1 MALLG
6 LASLSASSAEL
17 AILQNGFAIRSD
29 PDWYFLGGTML
40 LDHDWPPVQ
49 L

>member
-1 MALLG
+1 MALLA
-6 LASLSASSAEL
+6 LANLSASSAEL

-29 PDWYFLGGTML
+29 PDWYVLGGTIL
-40 LDHDWPPVQ
+40 LAHDWPPVQ